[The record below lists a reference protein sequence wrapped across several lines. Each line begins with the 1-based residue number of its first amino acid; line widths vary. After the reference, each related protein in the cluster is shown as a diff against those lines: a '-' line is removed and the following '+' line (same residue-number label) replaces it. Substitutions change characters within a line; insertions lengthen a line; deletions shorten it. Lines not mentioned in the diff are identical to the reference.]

1 MAGSQDHSKACFF
14 FAGGGTA
21 GHVNP
26 ALSVATALKE
36 LEPQAQIKFLVTAEG
51 LEKDLVREAG
61 YESLEIKAAPLSK
74 KPQAW
79 PSFLSRNWQGYQKA
93 RQALIESDARVAL
106 GTGGFVS
113 VPLIVAA
120 NRAGVPSILHE
131 QNALPGK
138 SNRFLARYSDRVA
151 LSFPGTESYFKARP
165 GLEFSFTGNPVKSAF
180 YQNDRK
186 TARARLGIGQDERLV
201 VVIGGSL
208 GAKSL
213 NEAVQGLPA
222 SPHWSQFLSEQPEV
236 KIVLSAGKVN
246 KRFIRE
252 ELSCP
257 RIQIQ
262 DYLDTGLWL
271 PAADLLIGR
280 ASGGFLAEAAVVGL
294 PSILVP
300 FPQAANDHQSYNA
313 GVFVQAGASLLLTDD
328 ELNSD
333 LLLKLLRQLL
343 SDPARLATMGRAA
356 SRLGRKDAAMAI
368 ARLMLELDRE
378 KRG

>member
-1 MAGSQDHSKACFF
+1 MAARQEHTSGTYF

-26 ALSVATALKE
+26 ALAVAGALRE
-36 LEPQAQIKFLVTAEG
+36 LDPQAQIKFLVTAEG
-51 LEKDLVREAG
+51 LEKDLVCEAG

-74 KPQAW
+74 KPKDW
-79 PSFLSRNWQGYQKA
+79 PTFINRNWHGFRKA
-93 RQALIESDARVAL
+93 KQALAEANAKVAL

-120 NRAGVPSILHE
+120 SRSGVPSILHE

-138 SNRFLARYSDRVA
+138 SNRFLARYSDEVA
-151 LSFPGTESYFKARP
+151 LSFPGTEKYFKARP
-165 GLEFSFTGNPVKSAF
+165 GLEFSFTGNPVKPAF
-180 YQNDRK
+180 YNNDRA
-186 TARARLGIGQDERLV
+186 TARTQLGIDQDQLLIV
-201 VVIGGSL
+201 GVGGSL

-213 NEAVQGLPA
+213 NEAVQGLA
-222 SPHWSQFLSEQPEV
+222 SCPQWSRFLAEHPNV

-246 KRFIRE
+246 KRFIQA

-257 RIQIQ
+257 QIEIY

-271 PAADLLIGR
+271 PAADLLVGR
-280 ASGGFLAEAAVVGL
+280 ASGGFLAEAAVVGR

-313 GVFVQAGASLLLTDD
+313 KVFVEQGASILLTDR

-333 LLLKLLRQLL
+333 LLLGTLSELL
-343 SDPARLATMGRAA
+343 SDPERLEKMGQEAA
-356 SRLGRKDAAMAI
+356 SLGRKDAAMAI
-368 ARLMLELDRE
+368 AKLILKLADK